1 MKLPYVPNHMQ
12 EFIELVWKVKERK
25 PNIDWELFVVTAWSL
40 WNHRNAVK
48 HGGQS
53 KNATRITKE
62 VTEYMK
68 EIRQDTHNPGKSSRV
83 SNLQWSPR
91 RGWYKINTDSVVFK
105 ESGCCG
111 IGVVIRNEESCM
123 MGAMSK
129 QIKLPLKA
137 LEKLWLCKRV
147 LCLLGI

>member
-25 PNIDWELFVVTAWSL
+25 PNIDWELFVVMACSL
-40 WNHRNAVK
+40 WNPRNAVK

-68 EIRQDTHNPGKSSRV
+68 EI
-83 SNLQWSPR
+83 
-91 RGWYKINTDSVVFK
+91 
-105 ESGCCG
+105 
-111 IGVVIRNEESCM
+111 
-123 MGAMSK
+123 
-129 QIKLPLKA
+129 
-137 LEKLWLCKRV
+137 
-147 LCLLGI
+147 